1 MNRSFV
7 IAVFLLIATA
17 LPVHARMGQ
26 LDAKAEAGNPIR
38 QFEAL
43 IASIR
48 VELEPGGKYAHVP
61 RNDRPALESQLNLMA
76 TLLQGVDSIDGM
88 SKHRKIRLFNA
99 QEKVNGLLLQ
109 SEADRVQCETHKI
122 TGSHRPR
129 TVCMTLV
136 ERENAKEDSQRLFR
150 VYARGFGD
158 ASN

>member
-1 MNRSFV
+1 
-7 IAVFLLIATA
+7 
-17 LPVHARMGQ
+17 MGQ
-26 LDAKAEAGNPIR
+26 SETEGHTRNPIH

-48 VELEPGGKYAHVP
+48 VELEPGGKYAYVP
-61 RNDRPALESQLNLMA
+61 KNDRPALESQLNLMA
-76 TLLQGVDSIDGM
+76 TLLQGVDSIEDM

-109 SEADRVQCETHKI
+109 SEGNRVQCETHKI

-150 VYARGFGD
+150 TYARGFTD